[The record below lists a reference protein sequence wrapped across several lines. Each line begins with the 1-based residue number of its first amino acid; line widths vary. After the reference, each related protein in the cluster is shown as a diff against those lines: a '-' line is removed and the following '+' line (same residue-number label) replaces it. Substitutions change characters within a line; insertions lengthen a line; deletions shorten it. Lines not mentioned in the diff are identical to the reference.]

1 MLSQSHRTSQHCF
14 TFNGLL
20 LWGLFLLFSFHEKAL
35 AQSGN
40 AALKQWLLDG
50 LEQQQVKE
58 SSVFPAG
65 SFPSWRRYALNGRV
79 EKADVNPFFTGL
91 IDFTLLN
98 IHQYFNPDQQ
108 QQIEKIRKGCQQIYP
123 KFANRRGRPTY
134 NFWPTD
140 TPRIFPNGGWLNWF
154 DRQQA
159 LPDDADDT
167 VILLLAQQANDSSAS
182 KVHRLLRDFAN
193 GQQQTIN
200 NTYKEF
206 QDLPAYSTW
215 FGKKMPVDFDVC
227 VLTNILYFV
236 LKYRLPWNDA
246 DSASLYLIDQL
257 IAKDLYLTDP
267 AFVSPHYQRVPV
279 ILYHFSRLMQLQPLP
294 LLEKHKDK
302 LVKETIDRL
311 SKTTDYLDAVLLHTA
326 LLRWNIRYENSR
338 TVDFDRWSAQIREGP
353 FSFFVANMSSMLPG
367 SLKSSLD
374 KAALGKFYY
383 NCPAY
388 HFALVLENIIWQEIR
403 ENQQPVSSRNSLP
416 PVAL

>member
-1 MLSQSHRTSQHCF
+1 MLSQPHRKSQFHFTS
-14 TFNGLL
+14 NGLL
-20 LWGLFLLFSFHEKAL
+20 IWGIVLLLSHPLGAL
-35 AQSGN
+35 AQSN
-40 AALKQWLLDG
+40 TTALKQWLLDG

-65 SFPSWRRYALNGRV
+65 SFPSWRRYALNGGV

-98 IHQYFNPDQQ
+98 IHQYFNRDQQ
-108 QQIEKIRKGCQQIYP
+108 QQIDKIRKGCQQIYP

-154 DRQQA
+154 NQQQA

-167 VILLLAQQANDSSAS
+167 VIILMAQRANDSTAK
-182 KVHRLLRDFAN
+182 KVHQLLRDFAN
-193 GQQQTIN
+193 GQHQTIK

-206 QDLPAYSTW
+206 RDLPAYSTW

-227 VLTNILYFV
+227 VLANILYFV
-236 LKYRLPWNDA
+236 QQYRLPWNDA
-246 DSASLYLIDQL
+246 DSASLYLIEQC
-257 IAKDLYLTDP
+257 IAGDRYLTSP

-279 ILYHFSRLMQLQPLP
+279 ILYHLSRLMQLQPLAV
-294 LLEKHKDK
+294 LEKHKDK

-311 SKTTDYLDAVLLHTA
+311 SKTNDYLDAVLLHTA
-326 LLRWNIRYENSR
+326 LLHWNIPYENTR
-338 TVDFDRWSAQIREGP
+338 LVNFDQWSAQIREGP

-367 SLKSSLD
+367 SLKTSLD
-374 KAALGKFYY
+374 RAALGKFFY
-383 NCPAY
+383 NCPGY
-388 HFALVLENIIWQEIR
+388 HYALVLENIIWQEIR
-403 ENQQPVSSRNSLP
+403 NKEYIDVRTH
-416 PVAL
+416 